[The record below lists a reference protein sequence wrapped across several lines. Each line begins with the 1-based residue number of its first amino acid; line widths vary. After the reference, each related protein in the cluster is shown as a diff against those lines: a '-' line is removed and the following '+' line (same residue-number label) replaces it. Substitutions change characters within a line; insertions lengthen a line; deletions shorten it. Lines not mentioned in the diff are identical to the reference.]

1 MSSSKINPQNLTT
14 GAMLVA
20 MGVVLS
26 FFRIPLTTITEI
38 TLTGIPIAAGAYL
51 FGPWTG
57 FLIGALIDVCGYL
70 IKPMGAFFPGFT
82 ISAGLAGMIYG
93 LFLYQKW
100 WEPPGSRTHGQPLL
114 RRGRRGLVCRILLA
128 HLLKTVLIS
137 LLLNCFWLG
146 VFYGMPFRAV
156 FLGSVPKE
164 AINFPIE
171 SCLIYITVKI
181 LRTISGRHGN
191 Y

>member
-1 MSSSKINPQNLTT
+1 MSSSKMNSHNLTT

-38 TLTGIPIAAGAYL
+38 TLTGIPIAAGGYM

-82 ISAGLAGMIYG
+82 ISAGLIGMIYG

-100 WEPPGSRTHGQPLL
+100 WESPGGQTRGLVLL
-114 RRGRRGLVCRILLA
+114 RRGTGGLVCRILLA
-128 HLLKTVLIS
+128 HLFKTVLIS
-137 LLLNCFWLG
+137 LLLNCFWLSA
-146 VFYGMPFRAV
+146 FYGMPFPTV